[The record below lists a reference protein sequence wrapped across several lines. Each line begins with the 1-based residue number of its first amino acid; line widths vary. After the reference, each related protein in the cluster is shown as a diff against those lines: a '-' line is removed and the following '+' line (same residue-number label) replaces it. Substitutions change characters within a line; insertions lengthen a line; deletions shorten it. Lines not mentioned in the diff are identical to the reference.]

1 MSRLVLS
8 ASIRTS
14 QAIASESTRPLR
26 RLEVAIS
33 AITCTLD
40 AETRLGCRPTL
51 PVPSAAVGSTGFS
64 TALALTAGVMG
75 AVQIA
80 ILGVLG
86 QRIGELEASAFAFV
100 VTAVAGIA
108 ILLVTRQSLSGLVEA
123 TRQPWWMVAGGLTG
137 VFIVGSVVVAGPRIG
152 IVATTTLLIAGQLT
166 AATLIDRYGLF
177 GSARIPVDATR
188 AIGIALLAAG
198 AILTV
203 RR

>member
-1 MSRLVLS
+1 M
-8 ASIRTS
+8 
-14 QAIASESTRPLR
+14 
-26 RLEVAIS
+26 
-33 AITCTLD
+33 
-40 AETRLGCRPTL
+40 
-51 PVPSAAVGSTGFS
+51 GSTGFS

-100 VTAVAGIA
+100 LTAVAGIVM
-108 ILLVTRQSLSGLVEA
+108 LLVSRQSLSGLVDA

-137 VFIVGSVVVAGPRIG
+137 VFIVVSVVVAGPRIG

-177 GSARIPVDATR
+177 GSARIPIDATR

-198 AILTV
+198 AILTL